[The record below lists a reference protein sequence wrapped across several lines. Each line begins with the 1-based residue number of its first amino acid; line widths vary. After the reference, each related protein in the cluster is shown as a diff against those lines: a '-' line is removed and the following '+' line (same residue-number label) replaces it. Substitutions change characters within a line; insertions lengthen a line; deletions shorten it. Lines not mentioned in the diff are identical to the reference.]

1 MDQGI
6 PYGYGHGHLKEYGHG
21 RLYGYG
27 HLKTYEIH
35 ANKGV
40 ESLITMVYHK
50 ITGINL
56 SKSTQKVNIFTR
68 GV

>member
-6 PYGYGHGHLKEYGHG
+6 PYGYGYGHLKEYGHG
-21 RLYGYG
+21 HRHG

-50 ITGINL
+50 ITCINL